1 MATAARAMEHPR
13 PANGASGGMNTD
25 MDTLFM
31 MSGIALMVFGAGL
44 VLANPVMRRML
55 GELNIGN
62 LAQTALPDLQRY
74 IRLRDM

>member
-1 MATAARAMEHPR
+1 MATAARAFQRTEPS
-13 PANGASGGMNTD
+13 NGSPLMTTD

-55 GELNIGN
+55 GDLNLGN

-74 IRLRDM
+74 MRLRDM